1 MYLSIAA
8 FFQAIGYVM
17 GDYRFNDDNLP
28 GFCVFQGVWLTYFD
42 WCSFLNVVCITFN
55 VFWNAYFLKKSDQ
68 FEKVYILISW
78 CFPLVIIGLPFIEN
92 SYGPAGLWCWIRS
105 SQDGEPHPPGVAMQF
120 TLYYVPFM
128 VLSVTLIIAYVLI
141 IVKLRQRAKRWR
153 GTYDPTTESEKLS
166 SRDTAKQLYL
176 FPWMYV
182 IIFIFPF
189 MNRLRLA
196 SGLSDDEASQGVRFF
211 FWFMHSVTLPAHGT
225 LYALAFA
232 LDKNT
237 MSRLNYNGIKAAA
250 MAWRHKTVIK
260 EYEMNKN
267 DQPDDVEK
275 YRRTDTSTPDEGGAD
290 FTTSTSPSQM
300 SDP

>member
-1 MYLSIAA
+1 MNDSNSTSGDTYCFLFEEDGNNVKCDAILGCRRVVAIISMICSLTVVSMIILFKKYKIFPQRLIMYLSIAA

-153 GTYDPTTESEKLS
+153 GTYDPTTESEKVF
-166 SRDTAKQLYL
+166 QLIL
-176 FPWMYV
+176 
-182 IIFIFPF
+182 
-189 MNRLRLA
+189 
-196 SGLSDDEASQGVRFF
+196 
-211 FWFMHSVTLPAHGT
+211 
-225 LYALAFA
+225 
-232 LDKNT
+232 
-237 MSRLNYNGIKAAA
+237 
-250 MAWRHKTVIK
+250 
-260 EYEMNKN
+260 
-267 DQPDDVEK
+267 
-275 YRRTDTSTPDEGGAD
+275 
-290 FTTSTSPSQM
+290 
-300 SDP
+300 